1 VFRKNSQ
8 TKEWRE
14 EMTLANQAKKIFG
27 VKQSPE
33 IQDELSVLYYDYDR
47 IDEKDATILK
57 SKTIQVRRLLRQ
69 TFESV
74 ILLGQHLAH
83 AKSILGEVEFKEWLK
98 AEFQPYIQYSVD
110 TLTNAINTTRLLEF
124 YTEDQLQN
132 IPLTTL
138 YTLARSTVPSGA
150 RDHIIGMFAT
160 GANPSTDEVKAVVAT
175 YRALKINNASTISP
189 QVKEIIVESPIA
201 ENSTELER
209 LGKLSQRKQLEVANL
224 ILNTEEADMSVR
236 KALQTIRQRRL
247 TTNQPQLETEQ
258 PDETAI
264 ETKKELLK
272 GDWLT
277 ELSSLKPNSV
287 DLLFVNAPL
296 GKSWLDEYGRL
307 AIAANTVLT
316 TEGYLIATCGHYNI
330 TRVGSK
336 LEPLIVRWTFAIRR
350 QPGRSARIP
359 GLNIFSSWVP
369 LVFASKDPYKSPAN
383 MIDDSRT
390 EQVGQSLEECISYYI
405 KFLLKD
411 NGTFVNVVVD
421 ENASFDLDPDK
432 LILDKAARYISIV
445 SEPS

>member
-1 VFRKNSQ
+1 MS
-8 TKEWRE
+8 
-14 EMTLANQAKKIFG
+14 LANQAKKIFG

-33 IQDELSVLYYDYDR
+33 IQDEFSVLYYDYNK

-110 TLTNAINTTRLLEF
+110 TLTNAINTTRLLEY

-138 YTLARSTVPSGA
+138 YTLARSTVPCGA
-150 RDHIIGMFAT
+150 RDHIVGMFAT
-160 GANPSTDEVKAVVAT
+160 GSNPSTEEVKAVVAT
-175 YRALKINNASTISP
+175 YRALKINSSPTISP
-189 QVKEIIVESPIA
+189 QVKEIIVESHIA

-224 ILNTEEADMSVR
+224 ILNTEDADITVR
-236 KALQTIRQRRL
+236 KALQTIRQKRIA
-247 TTNQPQLETEQ
+247 TNQGQIETLDVDNEV
-258 PDETAI
+258 I
-264 ETKKELLK
+264 ETKRELLK

-287 DLLFVNAPL
+287 DLIFVNAPL
-296 GKSWLDEYGRL
+296 GKSWLEEYSRL

-316 TEGYLIATCGHYNI
+316 NEGYLIATCGHYNI
-330 TRVGSK
+330 TRVGSR
-336 LEPLIVRWTFAIRR
+336 LEPLIVRWTFGIRR
-350 QPGRSARIP
+350 QAGRSTRIP

-390 EQVGQSLEECISYYI
+390 EHTGQSLEECISYYI

-411 NGTFVNVVVD
+411 KGTFVNVLVD
-421 ENASFDLDPDK
+421 QSASFDLDSDK
-432 LILDKAARYISIV
+432 LCLDKAASYISIV
-445 SEPS
+445 SEQSP

>member
-1 VFRKNSQ
+1 
-8 TKEWRE
+8 
-14 EMTLANQAKKIFG
+14 MTLANQAKKIFG
-27 VKQSPE
+27 VKQPQE
-33 IQDELSVLYYDYDR
+33 IQDELNVLYYNYDN
-47 IDEKDATILK
+47 IDEKDASILK
-57 SKTIQVRRLLRQ
+57 TKTVQVRRLLRQ

-110 TLTNAINTTRLLEF
+110 TLTNAINTTKLLEY
-124 YTEDQLQN
+124 YTEDQLKN

-150 RDHIIGMFAT
+150 RDHIVSLFEA

-175 YRALKINNASTISP
+175 YRALKINSSTTISP
-189 QVKEIIVESPIA
+189 QVKGIIVESPIA

-209 LGKLSQRKQLEVANL
+209 LGRLSQRKQLEVANL
-224 ILNTEEADMSVR
+224 ILNTEEADISVR
-236 KALQTIRQRRL
+236 KALKTIRQRRL
-247 TTNQPQLETEQ
+247 STIQEQEETLEGRAEEVLETR
-258 PDETAI
+258 
-264 ETKKELLK
+264 KELLR

-277 ELSSLKPNSV
+277 ELSLLETNSV
-287 DLLFVNAPL
+287 DLIFVNAPL
-296 GKSWLDEYGRL
+296 GKSWLDEYARL
-307 AIAANTVLT
+307 AVAANKVLT
-316 TEGYLIATCGHYNI
+316 SEGYLIATCGHQNI
-330 TRVGSK
+330 TNVGSK
-336 LEPLIVRWTFAIRR
+336 LSPLAVRWTFAIRR

-369 LVFASKDPYKSPAN
+369 LIFASKDPYKSPAN

-390 EQVGQSLEECISYYI
+390 EQVSQSLEDCISYYI

-421 ENASFDLDPDK
+421 QNASFELDSDK
-432 LILDKAARYISIV
+432 LFLDKAAKYINII
-445 SEPS
+445 SEQTS